1 MWKSFSLLVAAA
13 VLAAS
18 SVAEAKRLGGGKSL
32 GAQREAPA
40 ATRQSTPPAA
50 APQQAAPAAAAAG
63 GTAAAGAAAKS
74 GMARWAGPLAAIAA
88 GLGLGYLFSQLGAG
102 GFLMFLLVALA
113 GIVLLALLARRMMK
127 SATPASANGA
137 PLQYQAPGRAEP
149 SAFTSGSGG
158 TAGVAGPSSADA
170 AVSGIPSGFDKAG
183 FEQQAKKQFLA
194 LQAVNDRG
202 DLDGLRDL
210 VTDEFYNQAAKDVI
224 QGNKDATEFDM
235 LNAELL
241 SIDTDRGM
249 YWAQVEFSGNVRED
263 GMVMGSPFREV
274 WNLNKP
280 VDGSRGW
287 LLAGIQQA

>member
-1 MWKSFSLLVAAA
+1 MWKSLSLVIAAV

-40 ATRQSTPPAA
+40 ATRQSTPPTA
-50 APQQAAPAAAAAG
+50 APQQPAPAAAAG
-63 GTAAAGAAAKS
+63 GGAAAAGAAAKT

-113 GIVLLALLARRMMK
+113 GIVLLAVLARRMMK
-127 SATPASANGA
+127 SAAPAVANGA

-149 SAFTSGSGG
+149 AAFSPAAGG
-158 TAGVAGPSSADA
+158 AAGMAGADA
-170 AVSGIPSGFDKAG
+170 AVSGIPAGFDKAG

-202 DLDGLRDL
+202 DLDALREL

-249 YWAQVEFSGNVRED
+249 YWAKVEFSGNVRED

-287 LLAGIQQA
+287 LLAGIQQV

>member
-1 MWKSFSLLVAAA
+1 MWKSVSLVIAAA

-40 ATRQSTPPAA
+40 ATRQGTPPAA
-50 APQQAAPAAAAAG
+50 SPQQASPAAPAAAAG
-63 GTAAAGAAAKS
+63 GTAAAGAAAKT

-102 GFLMFLLVALA
+102 GFLMFLLVALV
-113 GIVLLALLARRMMK
+113 GIVLLAVLARRMMK
-127 SATPASANGA
+127 SATPAAANGA

-149 SAFTSGSGG
+149 SPFTPG
-158 TAGVAGPSSADA
+158 TAGAPAMAGA
-170 AVSGIPSGFDKAG
+170 ATSVSGIPAGFDRAG

-194 LQAVNDRG
+194 LQGVNDRG
-202 DLDGLRDL
+202 DLDALREL

-224 QGNKDATEFDM
+224 QGNKEATEFDM

-241 SIDTDRGM
+241 SIETDRGM

>member
-1 MWKSFSLLVAAA
+1 
-13 VLAAS
+13 
-18 SVAEAKRLGGGKSL
+18 
-32 GAQREAPA
+32 
-40 ATRQSTPPAA
+40 
-50 APQQAAPAAAAAG
+50 
-63 GTAAAGAAAKS
+63 TAAAGAAAKT

-102 GFLMFLLVALA
+102 GFLIFLLVALA
-113 GIVLLALLARRMMK
+113 GILLLAVFARRMLK
-127 SATPASANGA
+127 PATPAPANGA
-137 PLQYQAPGRAEP
+137 PLQYQAPARTEP
-149 SAFTSGSGG
+149 TAFTSGA
-158 TAGVAGPSSADA
+158 AGATSAAAGD
-170 AVSGIPSGFDKAG
+170 SGIPAGFDKAG

-202 DLDGLRDL
+202 DLDALREL
-210 VTDEFYNQAAKDVI
+210 VTDEFYNQVAKDVI
-224 QGNKDATEFDM
+224 QGNKEATEFDM

-249 YWAQVEFSGNVRED
+249 YWARVEFSGNVRED
-263 GMVMGSPFREV
+263 GVVMGSPFREV

>member
-1 MWKSFSLLVAAA
+1 MWKSFSLVVAAA

-40 ATRQSTPPAA
+40 ATRQGTPPAA
-50 APQQAAPAAAAAG
+50 SPQQAAPAAPAAAAG
-63 GTAAAGAAAKS
+63 GTAAAGAAAKT

-113 GIVLLALLARRMMK
+113 GIVLLAVLARRMMK
-127 SATPASANGA
+127 SAAPASANGA
-137 PLQYQAPGRAEP
+137 PLQYQAPGRTEP
-149 SAFTSGSGG
+149 TSFTPGAA
-158 TAGVAGPSSADA
+158 T
-170 AVSGIPSGFDKAG
+170 AVSGIPAGFDKAG
-183 FEQQAKKQFLA
+183 FEQQAKRQFLA

-202 DLDGLRDL
+202 DLDALREL

-235 LNAELL
+235 LNAELI

>member
-1 MWKSFSLLVAAA
+1 MWKSVSLVIAAA

-40 ATRQSTPPAA
+40 ATRQGTPPAA
-50 APQQAAPAAAAAG
+50 SPQQAAPAAPAAAAG
-63 GTAAAGAAAKS
+63 STAAAGAAAKT

-113 GIVLLALLARRMMK
+113 GIVLLAFLARRMMK
-127 SATPASANGA
+127 SATPAPANGA

-149 SAFTSGSGG
+149 SPFTPG
-158 TAGVAGPSSADA
+158 TAGAPAMAGAA
-170 AVSGIPSGFDKAG
+170 TAVSGIPAGFDKAG

-194 LQAVNDRG
+194 LQAANDRG
-202 DLDGLRDL
+202 DLDALREL

-224 QGNKDATEFDM
+224 QGNKEATGFDM

-241 SIDTDRGM
+241 SIETDRGM

-274 WNLNKP
+274 WNLSKP